1 MLEGCSKLRRT
12 KDLRAPITFN
22 NLKIICDQ
30 LPGICYSAYESI
42 LFRAAYMLAYF
53 GLFRVSELVFTSKE
67 QSDKPLKATDVAFQ
81 NNSTLIRVII
91 RHSKTKQS
99 GPPDI
104 LLIPCEK
111 NAEWCPV
118 CCLRQNC
125 QIRPAC
131 DGCLFIHKDRS
142 PLKRV

>member
-1 MLEGCSKLRRT
+1 
-12 KDLRAPITFN
+12 
-22 NLKIICDQ
+22 
-30 LPGICYSAYESI
+30 
-42 LFRAAYMLAYF
+42 MLAYF
-53 GLFRVSELVFTSKE
+53 GLFRVSELVFTTKE

-81 NNSTLIRVII
+81 NNSTLVRVII

-118 CCLRQNC
+118 CCYGSIVKFALHVMVVYSY
-125 QIRPAC
+125 IRIA
-131 DGCLFIHKDRS
+131 LH
-142 PLKRV
+142 